1 MNIGYIGLGAMGGA
15 LARHLLNTHQLTVWD
30 INPEAS
36 AAFGKLGATV
46 ATSAADLANRCE
58 IILLCMPRSSDVD
71 QVVFGSDG
79 LGLGLREGHLIID
92 QTSGLPEETQ
102 RISTQLAGKGIAMV
116 DAPVSGGVAGAE
128 AGTITIMV
136 SGADADVQKAR
147 PVLDA
152 ISTNVICCGSKVGDA
167 QAMKLINNMLSAG
180 LRVATLEIVAMGK
193 KMGLSL
199 ESMTDVINKGSG
211 RNRTSKVML
220 NALVQ
225 GTKAKSNFA
234 MSLMLKDL
242 NQAIQLG
249 VSCKVPT
256 TITRIARG
264 LLQIGVS
271 TLGEKAQLDQ
281 LLGVIESMADTKIAD
296 AAPSAQKE
304 SVIAGSHAADEGLRV
319 GYVGL
324 GTMGGALAR
333 RLLLAQ
339 PVTVYDTQAQNVS
352 AMEQDGAVAAADL
365 PALARSSNVIFICVP
380 TSAIVREVIFGENGL
395 AEGLTPGTIIV
406 DQTTG
411 DPSLTRSIALDLE
424 KIGVT
429 LVDAP
434 VSGGPRGAV
443 AGTIAI
449 MCGGPAASY
458 DTVKPILEHIS
469 PNLVYCGQT
478 GNGHSAKL
486 INNAVAA
493 CNRLLTY
500 EAASLAVRYGL
511 KLSDVADIVNSSTGW
526 NGHSERV
533 LPALSE
539 GRKTADFQLQLMVKD
554 LNLAGRMAI
563 DCGAPMLIAS
573 VVTSLYETGANS
585 FGGSANLDAM
595 AGLFEKAGDFSFAGA

>member
-1 MNIGYIGLGAMGGA
+1 MNVGYIGLGAMGGA
-15 LARHLLNTHQLTVWD
+15 LAKHLIDSHQLTVWD
-30 INPEAS
+30 INSEAT
-36 AAFGKLGATV
+36 AVFKKLGASV
-46 ATSAADLANRCE
+46 AGSAAELAQSCD
-58 IILLCMPRSSDVD
+58 IILLCMPRTSDVNN
-71 QVVFGSDG
+71 VVFGPDG
-79 LGLGLREGHLIID
+79 LAESLSAGKLIID
-92 QTSGLPEETQ
+92 QTSGLPEETSK
-102 RISTQLAGKGIAMV
+102 ISDRLAKRGIAMV

-128 AGTITIMV
+128 GGTITIMV
-136 SGADADVQKAR
+136 SGPDAGYQRAK

-152 ISTNVICCGSKVGDA
+152 ISSKVIRCGSNVGDA

-199 ESMTDVINKGSG
+199 ASMTDVINMGSG

-220 NALVQ
+220 SALVN
-225 GTKAKSNFA
+225 GTAAKSNFA
-234 MSLMLKDL
+234 MALMLKDL

-249 VSCKVPT
+249 VACKVPT

-281 LLGVIESMADTKIAD
+281 LLGVIESMAGTTIIDSPNGHDK
-296 AAPSAQKE
+296 APAIIENTLPQK
-304 SVIAGSHAADEGLRV
+304 ALRI

-333 RLLLAQ
+333 RLLLSQ
-339 PVTVYDTQAQNVS
+339 SISVYDTQAQNVL
-352 AMEQDGAVAAADL
+352 ALQADGAVAAADL
-365 PALARSSNVIFICVP
+365 PTLARNCDVIFICVP
-380 TSAIVREVIFGENGL
+380 TSAIVRDVIFGESGL
-395 AEGLTPGTIIV
+395 AQGLEPGKIIV

-411 DPSLTRSIALDLE
+411 DPSQTRSIAQDLE

-449 MCGGPAASY
+449 MCGGEQASY
-458 DTVKPILEHIS
+458 DTVQPILEQIS
-469 PNLVYCGQT
+469 PNLVYCGPI

-500 EAASLAVRYGL
+500 EAASIAVRYGL
-511 KLSDVADIVNSSTGW
+511 KLSDVASIVNSSTGW

-539 GRKTADFQLQLMVKD
+539 GKKTADFQLQLMVKD
-554 LNLAGRMAI
+554 LNLAGRMAM
-563 DCGAPMLIAS
+563 DSGAPMLIAS
-573 VVTSLYETGANS
+573 VVTSLYENGANS
-585 FGGSANLDAM
+585 LGGTANLDAM
-595 AGLFEKAGDFSFAGA
+595 ARLFESMGDFSFAGA